1 MRAREPTSE
10 PTALPRSVVGHAAG
24 CGLRCICSRVLLPR
38 LLLLR
43 FRQQFG
49 RVRLQGLRFLL
60 LCKRIII
67 CSSGRLCCTARC
79 TTPCTFSSPLLCRSG
94 LEHLAHDSTMP
105 AQGWLLEAMCQASR
119 TRMLMQLQEFAIK
132 CLVARRCSADACTST
147 LAESADGES
156 RHVLYMM
163 CT

>member
-60 LCKRIII
+60 LCKRILI
-67 CSSGRLCCTARC
+67 CGAGRLCCTARR
-79 TTPCTFSSPLLCRSG
+79 TAPRTFPSPLLCRSG
-94 LEHLAHDSTMP
+94 LEHLAHDSHY
-105 AQGWLLEAMCQASR
+105 
-119 TRMLMQLQEFAIK
+119 
-132 CLVARRCSADACTST
+132 ACTR
-147 LAESADGES
+147 LAAGGNVSSKPNSHVDAASAICHEMSGRSSLLS
-156 RHVLYMM
+156 RCVHFY
-163 CT
+163 TS